1 MLLRVVV
8 DTMEGMLLDG
18 RYRVGAR
25 IGSGGMSVVHQAE
38 DLRLSRKIALK
49 LIEGSSSDALVERLF
64 REARAA
70 ARADHPA
77 VVTVFAYGTDAAT
90 GLHYLAMERLEGEDL
105 AARIARERPLPIE
118 FVLRLGAE
126 IADALAAVHA
136 TGVVHRDLKP
146 SNIFLARRG
155 MRVDDVKLLDFG
167 VAKQLDLQTLT
178 APGAGDRHARVH
190 GARAAARRE
199 AGRQRARDLYA
210 LGAVL
215 FECLVGQAAV
225 QGQQHHGDHVRRSCT
240 TSRTGSRRLAP
251 TCRPDVAAIIERCMS
266 RRMRDRYASALQLQ
280 EALLA
285 ARGAFG

>member
-1 MLLRVVV
+1 MLRPVVV

-49 LIEGSSSDALVERLF
+49 LIGGTSSDALVERLF

-70 ARADHPA
+70 SRADHPA
-77 VVTVFAYGTDAAT
+77 VVTVFAYGTDSAT
-90 GLHYLAMERLEGEDL
+90 GVHYLAMERLEGEDL
-105 AARIARERPLPIE
+105 ASRIARERPLPVE
-118 FVLRLGAE
+118 FVLRLGTE

-146 SNIFLARRG
+146 SNVFLATRG

-167 VAKQLDLQTLT
+167 IAKQLDLQTLT
-178 APGAGDRHARVH
+178 TPGQVIGTIAYMAPEQLLDAKKVDNRS
-190 GARAAARRE
+190 
-199 AGRQRARDLYA
+199 DLYA

-215 FECLVGQAAV
+215 FECLVGEPPFKGNSITEITTKILYDEPDRISAFRSDLPADAV
-225 QGQQHHGDHVRRSCT
+225 
-240 TSRTGSRRLAP
+240 
-251 TCRPDVAAIIERCMS
+251 AIIERCMS
-266 RRMRDRYASALQLQ
+266 RRMRDRYATALQVQ